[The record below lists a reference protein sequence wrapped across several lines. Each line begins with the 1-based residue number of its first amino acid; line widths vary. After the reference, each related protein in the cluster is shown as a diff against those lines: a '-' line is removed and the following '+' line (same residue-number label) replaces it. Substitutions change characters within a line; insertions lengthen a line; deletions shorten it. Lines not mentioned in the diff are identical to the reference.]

1 MEQYELPDGWVWAAI
16 SEFAD
21 IIMGQSPPSSTYND
35 KGIGLPFF
43 QGKADFGQV
52 FPIPRYWC
60 SKPGKIAQPGDVL
73 MSVRAPVGPTNLADA
88 ESCIGRG
95 LCAIRPLSDIPS
107 FYVLRYLR
115 LIEEQI
121 AEMGQGSTFTAI
133 SRSDVETIQVPLA
146 PLPEQLR
153 IVDKIEALFEQSRTA
168 REALDAIPALLRRF
182 RQAVLAAAFRGELS
196 TRDPNDEPASALL
209 ERILE
214 ERRRRWEDDLRARG
228 KDPRRYTYPEPAPPD
243 TSGLPELPEG
253 WVWASLGLLFTV
265 TIGGT
270 PSRSKAEYWDGDI
283 PWVSSGEVAF
293 CRISSTHERIT
304 LAGLTNSNAKLNPP
318 GTVLLA
324 MIGEG
329 KTRGQS
335 AILDIPA
342 ATNQNIASI
351 LCSETLIPPEWV
363 YLWLMYQYEE
373 TRGGGVGGAQ
383 PALNT
388 ERVKALLMPLA
399 PLPEQQ
405 RIVRRIAPLL
415 GYADAVETGSA
426 VARRRLDRLDQSIL
440 ARAFRGELVP
450 QDPNDEPA
458 SVLLERIRAE
468 RSRRVGE
475 RASRRKD
482 KGRK

>member
-1 MEQYELPDGWVWAAI
+1 
-16 SEFAD
+16 
-21 IIMGQSPPSSTYND
+21 MGQSPPSSTYND

-168 REALDAIPALLRRF
+168 REALDAIPALLRQF

-196 TRDPNDEPASALL
+196 TRDPNDEPASVLL
-209 ERILE
+209 ERILK
-214 ERRRRWEDDLRARG
+214 ERRRRWEEDLRARG
-228 KDPRRYTYPEPAPPD
+228 KDPRRYTYPEPAAPD
-243 TSGLPELPEG
+243 TRDLPELPEG
-253 WVWASLGLLFTV
+253 WCWTSVSEVARFIQYGYTANSSPDFSGPHYLRITDIQHDSVDWSSVPRCEIEEENLSKYLLKPGDIVFARSGATAGKSYLITDCPVAVFASYLIRVQLFPQ
-265 TIGGT
+265 IM
-270 PSRSKAEYWDGDI
+270 PEYLYAFFRSGDYWDQI
-283 PWVSSGEVAF
+283 
-293 CRISSTHERIT
+293 I
-304 LAGLTNSNAKLNPP
+304 
-318 GTVLLA
+318 
-324 MIGEG
+324 
-329 KTRGQS
+329 TRG
-335 AILDIPA
+335 
-342 ATNQNIASI
+342 N
-351 LCSETLIPPEWV
+351 
-363 YLWLMYQYEE
+363 
-373 TRGGGVGGAQ
+373 AQ
-383 PALNT
+383 PNANAQVLGA
-388 ERVKALLMPLA
+388 VKFPLA
-399 PLPEQQ
+399 PLSEQRQ
-405 RIVRRIAPLL
+405 IVSRIQSLFTQ
-415 GYADAVETGSA
+415 ADIVEGA
-426 VARRRLDRLDQSIL
+426 AELARRRLDRLDQSIL